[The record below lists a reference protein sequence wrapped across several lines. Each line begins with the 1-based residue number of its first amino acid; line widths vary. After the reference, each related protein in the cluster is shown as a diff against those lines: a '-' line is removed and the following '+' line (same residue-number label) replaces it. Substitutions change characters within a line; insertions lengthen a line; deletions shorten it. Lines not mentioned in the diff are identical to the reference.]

1 MGKINEELLK
11 EELKCNI
18 IAEED
23 TKLIISKVMEVL
35 SSAISNSL
43 GPYGSTT
50 VIQDPY
56 NIEHSITK
64 DGYSILNKISFRG
77 GLENAILTMV
87 KKISKSLVQEVGD
100 GSTSSIVVAK
110 AMYDLLDEFF
120 RKNNIPR
127 KDVLDFLDALEK
139 EVERLIKLTSKP
151 LNSKEEL
158 MKVASISN
166 NNDNSLGELVAD
178 IYDELDYQG
187 FINLELSPTSETYHK
202 ITNGVEILRGYINF
216 IYVNQNDK
224 ITCTF
229 EEPRVLMV
237 NDELGEEDMFFLAE
251 LLTLSMAS
259 EFPLVIIAKGYS
271 SDITNFLNNNK
282 AKHKKLLNI
291 VPIEYDLSSMIKM
304 EEFQDLAV
312 YLNGTIYDKYNG
324 ERLDKSDAGKF
335 FLEKMG
341 RCAKVVVNEK
351 RTLLIEGEFNEEAVN
366 YRMNQINELEE
377 AVREKGNVADI
388 SDELYILEKRRNQ
401 LKGKIASLYIGGAS
415 DIEKKTRKDLVED
428 SIYACKS
435 AIEHGYVI
443 GGNLIIPSIL
453 MNSREEI
460 TDKLVVDKSLFK
472 GITNTEKHLIIRTL
486 IDLIILSFKKSFHQ
500 VLFNKYKDDETCTEI
515 LNKCLDVDKELQIF
529 NLKTSEYETIE
540 NTEVVNSAKTD
551 IEIMK
556 SVFSIIGLLASSN
569 QMLAIDNL
577 YEY

>member
-1 MGKINEELLK
+1 MGKINEDLLK

-35 SSAISNSL
+35 SSTISKSL

-56 NIEHSITK
+56 GIEHSITK
-64 DGYSILNKISFRG
+64 DGYSILNKVSFRG
-77 GLENAILTMV
+77 GLENTILTMV

-110 AMYDLLDEFF
+110 AMYDSLNEFF
-120 RKNNIPR
+120 KENNIPR
-127 KDVLDFLDALEK
+127 KDVLDFLDELEK
-139 EVERLIKLTSKP
+139 EVERHIRRISKP
-151 LNSKEEL
+151 LTSKEEL

-178 IYDELDYQG
+178 IYHELDYQG

-202 ITNGVEILRGYINF
+202 ITNGIEVLRGYINF

-224 ITCTF
+224 ITATY

-237 NDELGEEDMFFLAE
+237 NDELGEEDIFFIAE

-282 AKHKKLLNI
+282 VKHKNLLKLI
-291 VPIEYDLSSMIKM
+291 PIEYDLSTMIKM

-324 ERLDKSDAGKF
+324 QRLEKSDAGNF
-335 FLEKMG
+335 FLNNLG
-341 RCAKVVVNEK
+341 RCSKVVANEK
-351 RTLLIEGEFNEEAVN
+351 RTLFIEGEFNEEAVN
-366 YRMNQINELEE
+366 YRLQQINELEE
-377 AVREKGNVADI
+377 AVREKGNIADI

-415 DIEKKTRKDLVED
+415 DIEKKTRRDLVED

-453 MNSREEI
+453 KSCGQELV
-460 TDKLVVDKSLFK
+460 DKLSENESLFK
-472 GITNTEKHLIIRTL
+472 GISHNEKLAII
-486 IDLIILSFKKSFHQ
+486 IDMIDIITSSFEKSFYQ
-500 VLFNKYKDDETCTEI
+500 VLFNKYKHEETCKEI
-515 LNKCLDVDKELQIF
+515 LDRCLSLDEELCIY

-540 NTEVVNSAKTD
+540 NTEVVNSSKTD

-577 YEY
+577 YEF

>member
-1 MGKINEELLK
+1 MGKINNDLLN

-18 IAEED
+18 IDEED
-23 TKLIISKVMEVL
+23 TKIIISKVMEIL
-35 SSAISNSL
+35 SSTISKSL

-56 NIEHSITK
+56 GMDHSITK
-64 DGYSILNKISFRG
+64 DGYSILNKISLRG
-77 GLENAILTMV
+77 GLQNAILSMV

-110 AMYDLLDEFF
+110 EMYDLLNKFF
-120 RKNNIPR
+120 GNNNIPR
-127 KDVLDFLDALEK
+127 KDVLDFLSALEK
-139 EVERLIKLTSKP
+139 EVEKYIKLISLP
-151 LNSKEEL
+151 LQSKEEL

-166 NNDNSLGELVAD
+166 NNDNTLGELVAD
-178 IYDELDYQG
+178 IYDELGYKG

-202 ITNGVEILRGYINF
+202 ITNGIEVLRGYINF

-237 NDELGEEDMFFLAE
+237 NDELNEEDMMFLAE

-282 AKHKKLLNI
+282 VKHKNLLKI
-291 VPIEYDLSSMIKM
+291 VPIEYDLGSMIKM
-304 EEFQDLAV
+304 EEFQDLAI
-312 YLNGTIYDKYNG
+312 YLNGTVYDKYNG
-324 ERLDKSDAGKF
+324 ERLEKSDAGKF
-335 FLEKMG
+335 FMEKMG
-341 RCAKVVVNEK
+341 KCSKVVVNEK
-351 RTLLIEGEFNEEAVN
+351 RTLFIEGEFNEEAVE
-366 YRMNQINELEE
+366 YRTQQIDELEE
-377 AVREKGNVADI
+377 AVRDKGNIADI
-388 SDELYILEKRRNQ
+388 SEELYILEKRRNQ

-415 DIEKKTRKDLVED
+415 DIEKKSRKDLVED

-435 AIEHGYVI
+435 AIENGYVI

-453 MNSREEI
+453 INKRK
-460 TDKLVVDKSLFK
+460 DLLKSLVDNEELFRGMNIESK
-472 GITNTEKHLIIRTL
+472 IVVSNNLLNIIV
-486 IDLIILSFKKSFHQ
+486 DSFRKSFYQ
-500 VLFNKYKDDETCTEI
+500 VLHNKYKDDDACTSI
-515 LNKCLDVDKELQIF
+515 LNNCLDENRSLNIF
-529 NLKTSEYETIE
+529 NLKTSEYETIK
-540 NTEVVNSAKTD
+540 NTEVVNSSKTD

-577 YEY
+577 YEF